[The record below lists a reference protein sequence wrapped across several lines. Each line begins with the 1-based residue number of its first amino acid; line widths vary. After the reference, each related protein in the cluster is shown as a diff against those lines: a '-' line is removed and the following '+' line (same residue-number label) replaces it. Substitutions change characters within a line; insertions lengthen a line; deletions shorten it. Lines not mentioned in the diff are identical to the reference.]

1 MAAQPLPAS
10 AGPPAR
16 EPSPQASPQIA
27 AETALVPAAQ
37 EAAPDDLIPPGSP
50 LARLPVEVDV
60 AIPVR
65 GFRLRNLLAMAPGQV
80 IVTVWTQDEDLPLA
94 AGEVQL
100 GWTEFEVIEKRLAVR
115 ITRLA

>member
-1 MAAQPLPAS
+1 MPTSAA
-10 AGPPAR
+10 PPAR
-16 EPSPQASPQIA
+16 ESSPRASPEIA
-27 AETALVPAAQ
+27 AETALVPAA
-37 EAAPDDLIPPGSP
+37 EAAEAGDLIPPGSP

-65 GFRLRNLLAMAPGQV
+65 EFRLRNLLAMAPGQV
-80 IVTVWTQDEDLPLA
+80 IETEWTQGEDLPLA

-100 GWTEFEVIEKRLAVR
+100 AWTEFEVIEKLLAVR